1 MCLFNR
7 RKKQQQPQQRVVAVI
22 YNAISYAL
30 DDNPVAPKRRSAGLA
45 VVEEITET
53 GMTWELRPIEP
64 IAKGREAAFNESVAW
79 FKRRVFN
86 NEPLPTNIEELKKR
100 LEIALWAMLQIL

>member
-1 MCLFNR
+1 MCLFYK
-7 RKKQQQPQQRVVAVI
+7 RKKQQQPQQRVVAI
-22 YNAISYAL
+22 IHNAISYEL
-30 DDNPVAPKRRSAGLA
+30 DDNPIAPKRRGAGLA

-64 IAKGREAAFNESVAW
+64 VAKGREAAFNESVAW

-86 NEPLPTNIEELKKR
+86 NEPLPTNIDDLKNR

>member
-7 RKKQQQPQQRVVAVI
+7 RKQQQQPQQRVVAI
-22 YNAISYAL
+22 IHNALSYAL
-30 DDNPVAPKRRSAGLA
+30 DDNPVAPKRRGAGLA
-45 VVEEITET
+45 VVEETTET
-53 GMTWELRPIEP
+53 GTTWELRPIEP
-64 IAKGREAAFNESVAW
+64 VAKGREAAFNESVAW